1 MIAKMK
7 PLLLS
12 QSKSPASVPRLAE
25 MSGLTLLYMI
35 GLLVK
40 CRPPVTMVR
49 GLGSLNADRVHR
61 AMLST
66 NLGAAILCHTPIQ
79 NLRFPLVPVPAR
91 LPNPYPSSP
100 WSPIV
105 PYVLA
110 TFRRLLDHLTS
121 RDRDRGARRGSRSSR
136 VGGCGAIG
144 PNFARMP
151 RKVRMRGDSGSR
163 AVIRC

>member
-1 MIAKMK
+1 
-7 PLLLS
+7 
-12 QSKSPASVPRLAE
+12 
-25 MSGLTLLYMI
+25 
-35 GLLVK
+35 
-40 CRPPVTMVR
+40 MVR
-49 GLGSLNADRVHR
+49 GLGSL
-61 AMLST
+61 MLT
-66 NLGAAILCHTPIQ
+66 ACTGLCSLLTSA
-79 NLRFPLVPVPAR
+79 L
-91 LPNPYPSSP
+91 PSSATRQYKTFASRSCGSRPDCEALIRLP
-100 WSPIV
+100 WSPIA

>member
-1 MIAKMK
+1 
-7 PLLLS
+7 
-12 QSKSPASVPRLAE
+12 
-25 MSGLTLLYMI
+25 
-35 GLLVK
+35 
-40 CRPPVTMVR
+40 MVR
-49 GLGSLNADRVHR
+49 GLGSF
-61 AMLST
+61 ML
-66 NLGAAILCHTPIQ
+66 AACNGLCSLQPRRCHPLPHANT

-100 WSPIV
+100 WSPIA

-110 TFRRLLDHLTS
+110 AFRRLLDHLTS